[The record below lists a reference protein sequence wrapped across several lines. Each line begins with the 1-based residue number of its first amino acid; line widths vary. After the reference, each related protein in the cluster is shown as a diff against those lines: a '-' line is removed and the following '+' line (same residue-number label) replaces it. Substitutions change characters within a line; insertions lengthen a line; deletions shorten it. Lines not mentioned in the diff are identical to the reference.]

1 MVREGLPRTVNAFL
15 GLPRSA
21 PRSHPIRFE
30 IQGADGTDG
39 ASLKLHSLLEYRC
52 QRPVSYRRSP
62 IKAVATP
69 SAWLYESET
78 FLESLKV
85 LGVSARV
92 RIWGTTWLG
101 S

>member
-1 MVREGLPRTVNAFL
+1 MND
-15 GLPRSA
+15 
-21 PRSHPIRFE
+21 IR
-30 IQGADGTDG
+30 GGRVT
-39 ASLKLHSLLEYRC
+39 SS
-52 QRPVSYRRSP
+52 

-85 LGVSARV
+85 LGVSAQV
-92 RIWGTTWLG
+92 RIWGTAWLG